1 MSADNRIMVR
11 ISTEKKEAFM
21 SKVKDEGKNAS
32 EVLLDLIDSY
42 LGTSSL
48 TKSNDLEALK
58 QGLREELKAEL
69 RQELGGE
76 IALLKQQLL
85 GELAA

>member
-1 MSADNRIMVR
+1 MVR

-21 SKVKDEGKNAS
+21 DKVKQEGKNAS

-42 LGTSSL
+42 LGVL
-48 TKSNDLEALK
+48 TRSNDLEELK

-76 IALLKQQLL
+76 IALLRQQLL
-85 GELAA
+85 GESAA

>member
-1 MSADNRIMVR
+1 MNADNRIMVR

-21 SKVKDEGKNAS
+21 NKVKQEGKNAS

-42 LGTSSL
+42 LGVLSR
-48 TKSNDLEALK
+48 NNELEELK
-58 QGLREELKAEL
+58 QGLREEIKAEL

>member
-1 MSADNRIMVR
+1 MNADNRIMVR

-21 SKVKDEGKNAS
+21 NKVKQEGKNAS

-42 LGTSSL
+42 LGVLSR
-48 TKSNDLEALK
+48 NNELEELK
-58 QGLREELKAEL
+58 QGLREEIKAEL

-76 IALLKQQLL
+76 IALLKEQLL

>member
-11 ISTEKKEAFM
+11 ISTQKKEAFM
-21 SKVKDEGKNAS
+21 NKVKQEGKNAS
-32 EVLLDLIDSY
+32 EVLLDLIDGY
-42 LGTSSL
+42 LGLLAKNNELEELRLKL
-48 TKSNDLEALK
+48 T
-58 QGLREELKAEL
+58 EELKAEL

>member
-21 SKVKDEGKNAS
+21 NKVKEEGKNAS
-32 EVLLDLIDSY
+32 EVLLELIDSY
-42 LGTSSL
+42 LGSL
-48 TKSNDLEALK
+48 SLAKNHELEALK
-58 QGLREELKAEL
+58 QGLSEEIKAEL

>member
-1 MSADNRIMVR
+1 MIRIN
-11 ISTEKKEAFM
+11 TDKKEAFM
-21 SKVKDEGKNAS
+21 NKVKEEGKNAS

-42 LGTSSL
+42 LGVL
-48 TKSNDLEALK
+48 ARNDELEELRK
-58 QGLREELKAEL
+58 GLREEIKAEL
-69 RQELGGE
+69 KKELGGE

>member
-1 MSADNRIMVR
+1 MVR
-11 ISTEKKEAFM
+11 ISTDKKEAFM
-21 SKVKDEGKNAS
+21 NKVKEEGKNAS

-42 LGTSSL
+42 LGVL
-48 TKSNDLEALK
+48 ARNDELEELRK
-58 QGLREELKAEL
+58 GLREELKAEL
-69 RQELGGE
+69 KKELGGE

>member
-1 MSADNRIMVR
+1 MSADNRLMIR
-11 ISTEKKEAFM
+11 ISTDKKEAFM
-21 SKVKDEGKNAS
+21 NKVKEEGKNAS

-42 LGTSSL
+42 LGVL
-48 TKSNDLEALK
+48 ARNHELEELRK
-58 QGLREELKAEL
+58 GLREEIKAEL
-69 RQELGGE
+69 KKELGGE

>member
-1 MSADNRIMVR
+1 MSADNRLMIR
-11 ISTEKKEAFM
+11 INTDKKEAFM
-21 SKVKDEGKNAS
+21 NKVKEEGKNAS

-42 LGTSSL
+42 LGVL
-48 TKSNDLEALK
+48 ARNDELEELRK
-58 QGLREELKAEL
+58 GLREEIKAEL
-69 RQELGGE
+69 KKELGGE